1 MDPRHRIVAR
11 LLSGLVA
18 GMAGLAHSSV
28 VVCRSYVVGSSVV
41 VGSRAAGD
49 RIGNIHRPCR
59 RVLVGRLD
67 LTLLRMLTMS
77 RSMDT
82 E

>member
-1 MDPRHRIVAR
+1 MDPRHRIVVR
-11 LLSGLVA
+11 LLGGLVA

-28 VVCRSYVVGSSVV
+28 VVGRSYVVGSSVV
-41 VGSRAAGD
+41 VGRRAAGD
-49 RIGNIHRPCR
+49 RTGNIHRPCR
-59 RVLVGRLD
+59 RVLAGRLD
-67 LTLLRMLTMS
+67 LTFLRMLTIS